1 MSLAFELHDAR
12 LASVLLEPGR
22 ACLCFDALYIH
33 GETHGWYQKAVLEL
47 GQGSIAGALPEE
59 MEDSYLVTGELI
71 VGAETY
77 RNVVPLPLETA
88 ERVELTLEFALGERL
103 VLSCRGASLRLLGE
117 PGAQE
122 PLP

>member
-1 MSLAFELHDAR
+1 VSLAFELHDAR

-22 ACLCFDALYIH
+22 VCLCFDALYIH
-33 GETHGWYQKAVLEL
+33 GQTHGWFQKASLEM

-59 MEDSYLVTGELI
+59 LEDSYVVTGELT
-71 VGAETY
+71 VGAQTF

-88 ERVELTLEFALGERL
+88 EHVEITLEFALGERL
-103 VLSCRGASLRLLGE
+103 VLSCHGASLRLLGE
-117 PGAQE
+117 PGAPE